1 MRNINANLVPVIEPL
16 YDKAIRAV
24 QMNGSSEEWF
34 RTGVRQWYLLSSTIF
49 NIFLERNMSDASQK
63 HDGKVSIGGRII
75 TILRLADDI
84 DALVEEEQGLK
95 ALGPRL

>member
-1 MRNINANLVPVIEPL
+1 MAAQ
-16 YDKAIRAV
+16 K
-24 QMNGSSEEWF
+24 NGSEQELGNGIFSHPP
-34 RTGVRQWYLLSSTIF
+34 SSTFFSKGIC
-49 NIFLERNMSDASQK
+49 LK